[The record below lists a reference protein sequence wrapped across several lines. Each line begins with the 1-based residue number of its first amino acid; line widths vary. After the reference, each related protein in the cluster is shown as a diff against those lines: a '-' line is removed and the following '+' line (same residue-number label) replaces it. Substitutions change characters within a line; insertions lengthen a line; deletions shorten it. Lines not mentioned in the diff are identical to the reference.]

1 MYSTYK
7 YSVCNTYVHVLC
19 GSFVCISAHTIAN
32 VALHRILSALAVMAE
47 SPEMIENI
55 IVTKQY
61 SPEGIYQ
68 VRLCKDGRWVVVTVD
83 DLFPCQPNGTL
94 VFSQARRKQL
104 WVPLIEKSIAKLF
117 GSYESLHSGTI
128 QEGLSLLTGVA
139 CEDVEI
145 GKEMKRWREDVDL
158 YVLPAVLFCL
168 SAVSQLVF
176 AGSLS

>member
-1 MYSTYK
+1 MYNTHNIIHASTG
-7 YSVCNTYVHVLC
+7 HVIHVYLYYLTPLYA
-19 GSFVCISAHTIAN
+19 FNAHAI
-32 VALHRILSALAVMAE
+32 VPRILSALAVMAE
-47 SPEMIENI
+47 SPEMIKNI

-61 SPEGIYQ
+61 STEGVYQ

-83 DLFPCQPNGTL
+83 DLFPCQPDGTL

-145 GKEMKRWREDVDL
+145 GKEVTRYCYGCFPLCEHT
-158 YVLPAVLFCL
+158 
-168 SAVSQLVF
+168 
-176 AGSLS
+176 

>member
-1 MYSTYK
+1 MH
-7 YSVCNTYVHVLC
+7 VCTVHVMH
-19 GSFVCISAHTIAN
+19 VCMCHMTPLYVFIAHGI
-32 VALHRILSALAVMAE
+32 LHRILSALAVMAE

-55 IVTKQY
+55 IITKQY

-83 DLFPCQPNGTL
+83 DLFPCQLDGTL

-145 GKEMKRWREDVDL
+145 GKKGTFW
-158 YVLPAVLFCL
+158 
-168 SAVSQLVF
+168 
-176 AGSLS
+176 